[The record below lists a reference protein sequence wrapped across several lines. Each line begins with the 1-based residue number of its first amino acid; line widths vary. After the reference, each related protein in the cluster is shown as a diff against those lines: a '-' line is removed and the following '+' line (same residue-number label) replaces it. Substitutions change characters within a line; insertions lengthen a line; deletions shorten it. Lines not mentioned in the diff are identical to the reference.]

1 MLKTGEHKSV
11 TFVVRGHSM
20 NPFLVSGRDKVILT
34 LPEKPSIGQVVL
46 AEVKPQT
53 YALHRIIKI
62 EGDIITMRGDGN
74 LLRQKETFTADKIV
88 GTAQAFIRK
97 GKKVRTNSH
106 LWRYYSIVWS
116 CLRPLR
122 RLLLS
127 FFRRH
132 ILKLYKNE
140 SKKRNRITERMR

>member
-1 MLKTGEHKSV
+1 MLKSGEHKSV

-34 LPEKPSIGQVVL
+34 LPLKPRTGQVVL
-46 AEVKPQT
+46 AEVKPQI

-62 EGDIITMRGDGN
+62 DGDTITMRGDGN
-74 LLRQKETFTADKIV
+74 LLSQKETFRADKIV

-97 GKKVRTNSH
+97 GKKVRLSSRK
-106 LWRYYSIVWS
+106 WRCYSFIWS
-116 CLRPLR
+116 CLRPFR

-132 ILKLYKNE
+132 ILKLYK
-140 SKKRNRITERMR
+140 K

>member
-1 MLKTGEHKSV
+1 MLKSGEHKSV

-34 LPEKPSIGQVVL
+34 LPEKPAIGQVVL
-46 AEVKPQT
+46 AEIKPQI

-62 EGDIITMRGDGN
+62 EGNNITMRGDGN
-74 LLRQKETFTADKIV
+74 LLSQKESFTADKIV

-97 GKKVRTNSH
+97 GKKVRISSRK
-106 LWRYYSIVWS
+106 WRYYSIVWS
-116 CLRPLR
+116 ILRPLR

-132 ILKLYKNE
+132 ILKLYK
-140 SKKRNRITERMR
+140 

>member
-1 MLKTGEHKSV
+1 
-11 TFVVRGHSM
+11 M

-34 LPEKPSIGQVVL
+34 LPREPRTGQVVL
-46 AEVKPQT
+46 AEIKPQI

-62 EGDIITMRGDGN
+62 DGNKITMRGDGN
-74 LLRQKETFTADKIV
+74 LLSQKETFTADKIV

-97 GKKVRTNSH
+97 GKKVRLDSRK
-106 LWRYYSIVWS
+106 WRYYSIVWS
-116 CLRPLR
+116 ILRPFR

-132 ILKLYKNE
+132 ILKLYK
-140 SKKRNRITERMR
+140 